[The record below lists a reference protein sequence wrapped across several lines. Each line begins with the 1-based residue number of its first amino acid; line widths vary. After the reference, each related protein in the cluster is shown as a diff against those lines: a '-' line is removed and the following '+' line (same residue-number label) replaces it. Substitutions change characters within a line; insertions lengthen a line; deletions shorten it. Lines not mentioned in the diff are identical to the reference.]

1 MNSHAKSPSF
11 FDFFLFFA
19 TITRSNVIKVFV
31 CSMSKIEISDGTHI
45 SLVDQWFEKS
55 NAIFFMIQ
63 INAPFKEHYQQLS
76 EE

>member
-1 MNSHAKSPSF
+1 
-11 FDFFLFFA
+11 
-19 TITRSNVIKVFV
+19 
-31 CSMSKIEISDGTHI
+31 MSKIEISDGTHI